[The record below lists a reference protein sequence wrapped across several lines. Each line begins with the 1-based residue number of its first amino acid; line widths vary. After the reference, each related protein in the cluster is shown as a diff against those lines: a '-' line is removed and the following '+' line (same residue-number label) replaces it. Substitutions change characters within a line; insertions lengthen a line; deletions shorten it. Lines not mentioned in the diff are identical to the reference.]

1 MYLSR
6 LCVHFTVLTLQI
18 YNERA
23 SNLGLIVLLALL
35 QGLTGTLV
43 GSTCVYVTVLL
54 WLSYKLYTFRF
65 YHIIKIP
72 LVDG

>member
-1 MYLSR
+1 MMYLSR

-43 GSTCVYVTVLL
+43 GSTCVYVTVVMVV
-54 WLSYKLYTFRF
+54 
-65 YHIIKIP
+65 I
-72 LVDG
+72 